1 MADLTSRTVHT
12 DEFLS
17 TVSVAFVQSQADYIA
32 SQVFPIVN
40 VEKQS
45 DKYYT
50 FPVNDWM
57 RDEAQKRAPNTESEG
72 GSWTISSDNYYADVW
87 AYHHDLNDQY
97 LANAD
102 AAINVEANAA
112 RLVATKMLLRKEK
125 QFFTDYFATSIWGTD
140 KTVTTLWSD
149 AGADPIDD
157 VDEAIETIHESTG
170 FEPNTLVMSQKVFR
184 ALKNNPDIIDRIKY
198 TSSENVTTGLLARMF
213 NVDRILVS
221 KARIATNVKGETE
234 ATEVMAGRSALLLYV
249 PPSAGLETPSAGYT
263 FAWDGVSD
271 GAGLS
276 VGTVRIEMPLKRS
289 VRIESQMAWDNKV
302 VSAALGYFLP
312 NVVAA

>member
-1 MADLTSRTVHT
+1 
-12 DEFLS
+12 
-17 TVSVAFVQSQADYIA
+17 
-32 SQVFPIVN
+32 
-40 VEKQS
+40 
-45 DKYYT
+45 
-50 FPVNDWM
+50 M
-57 RDEAQKRAPNTESEG
+57 RDEAQKRGPNTESEG

-102 AAINVEANAA
+102 TALNVESNAA

-140 KTVTTLWSD
+140 KTVDTVWSD
-149 AGADPIDD
+149 AGADPIND
-157 VDEAIETIHESTG
+157 VDEAIETIHENTG